1 MTTPTL
7 ASIQQ
12 TLLDNADYSVEGSVA
27 KAKAFVTAA
36 TQMLIVLPQSS
47 ANQATSVAYS
57 VDQIRQLKNEAE
69 EWLAAND
76 PVQNASSSTR
86 FLSVEGFRK

>member
-7 ASIQQ
+7 ATIQQ
-12 TLLDNADYSVEGSVA
+12 TLLDSADYAVQRSVT

-69 EWLAAND
+69 EWLKAND
-76 PVQNASSSTR
+76 PAQNASTSTR